1 MRISIIYDAKWRL
14 KSNPKYVWTSCR
26 KMVNT
31 NTSREIK
38 KTLFGNG
45 KDAGYYVDGGFIKC
59 CDLTDNLELIPVK
72 EYCPF

>member
-1 MRISIIYDAKWRL
+1 MTISINYTAKWRL
-14 KSNPKYVWTSCR
+14 KSNNKYIVTSCR

-38 KTLFGNG
+38 KTFFGNSIEP
-45 KDAGYYVDGGFIKC
+45 GYYIDGRFIKC
-59 CDLTDNLELIPVK
+59 CDLRNELEIIPKK

>member
-1 MRISIIYDAKWRL
+1 MTISIKYTGKWWL
-14 KSNPKYVWTSCR
+14 KTNHKYVVTSCK

-38 KTLFGNG
+38 KTVFGNSNEP
-45 KDAGYYVDGGFIKC
+45 GYYIDGRFIKC
-59 CDLTDNLELIPVK
+59 CDLRNELDLIPKK

>member
-1 MRISIIYDAKWRL
+1 MKISIIYDAKWRL
-14 KSNPKYVWTSCR
+14 KTNHKYVWTSCK

-45 KDAGYYVDGGFIKC
+45 KDAGYYVDGRFIKC
-59 CDLTDNLELIPVK
+59 NYLRDELELIPKK

>member
-1 MRISIIYDAKWRL
+1 MTVSIIYHAKWRL
-14 KSNPKYVWTSCR
+14 KSNPKYVWTVCK

-45 KDAGYYVDGGFIKC
+45 KDAGYYVDGRFVKC
-59 CDLTDNLELIPVK
+59 IDLKNELEIIPKK